1 LIVAFLFLEKIMQR
15 FNLTIFKQFWSIAKS
30 YWSSEEKWRARG
42 ILLLVVILSL
52 GYTGLSV
59 MLNSKRGELI
69 SALSA
74 KDEGRFWQT
83 ILIFVGIL
91 VVYAP
96 LYAGY
101 VYLRERLGLQ
111 WRQWLTDNFIDRYFQ
126 NRAFYNLNH
135 AAANIDNPDQR
146 ISEDVKSFTHESL
159 NLLLAVVDSLLAIG
173 AFSSVLWGISKPL
186 IGFLVLY
193 ALIGTLTTV
202 GVFGKPLMRLN
213 FEQLKKEADF
223 RFSLVRVR
231 ENAEAIA
238 FYQGEQYESGQIKG
252 RFVEVF
258 DNLKRL
264 ILWELNLNILTNA
277 YEFIPFVLPA
287 IVVAPGIFA
296 GELEIGKVTEAQGAF
311 IRVFFSLNLILARF
325 QSLTNFGAGVERLYT
340 FAQSLENSGSI
351 SPAIVEDA
359 SALIDK
365 VAAKTEQISDEQVSD
380 EQVTIKT
387 TTADRLAIENMTLQT
402 PNGQRTLV
410 ADLSINLATGE
421 GLLVRGPS
429 GCGKSSLLRS
439 IVGLWDTGSGTILRP
454 PLDQMLFLPQ
464 KPYMVLGTLRDQ
476 LLYPKVDM
484 EVDDQHLRQIL
495 LQVNLPDLEQR
506 QGGFDAEQN
515 WGEVL
520 SLGEQQRLIFARLL
534 LNKPCYA
541 ILDEAT
547 SALDPQNEKQ
557 LYEKLQSSGITF
569 LSVGHRESLSDYHQ
583 SILDLTATQTWS
595 LKTAQSI
602 DSNAL
607 AS

>member
-1 LIVAFLFLEKIMQR
+1 MQR
-15 FNLTIFKQFWSIAKS
+15 FNLNIFKQFWSIAKF
-30 YWSSEEKWRARG
+30 YWSSEERWRARG
-42 ILLLVVILSL
+42 LLLLVIILSL

-74 KDEGRFWQT
+74 KDESRFWQT

-101 VYLRERLGLQ
+101 VYLRDRLGLQ
-111 WRQWLTDNFIDRYFQ
+111 WRQWLTDHFVDRYFQ

-135 AAANIDNPDQR
+135 AADIDNPDQR
-146 ISEDVKSFTHESL
+146 IAEDVKSFTHESL
-159 NLLLAVVDSLLAIG
+159 HLLLAVVDSLLAIG

-186 IGFLVLY
+186 IGFLILY

-202 GVFGKPLMRLN
+202 GIFGKPLMRLN

-238 FYQGEQYESGQIKG
+238 FYQGEQYESEQIKG

-258 DNLKRL
+258 TNLKRL
-264 ILWELNLNILTNA
+264 IFWELNLNILTNA

-296 GELEIGKVTEAQGAF
+296 GELEVTEAQGAF
-311 IRVFFSLNLILARF
+311 IRVFFSLNLIVARF
-325 QSLTNFGAGVERLYT
+325 QSLTSFGAGVERLYT
-340 FAQSLENSGSI
+340 FLQSLENSRVITTATDTDSNKNDESSEI
-351 SPAIVEDA
+351 EPTTIR
-359 SALIDK
+359 
-365 VAAKTEQISDEQVSD
+365 TE
-380 EQVTIKT
+380 
-387 TTADRLAIENMTLQT
+387 TADRLALENMTLQT

-410 ADLSINLATGE
+410 ADLSVNLVQGE

-454 PLDQMLFLPQ
+454 SLDQMLFLPQ

-506 QGGFDAEQN
+506 HGGLDAEQN

-534 LNKPCYA
+534 LNKPSYA

-557 LYEKLQSSGITF
+557 LYEQLQASGMTF

-583 SILDLTATQTWS
+583 SILDLTAAQTWS
-595 LKTAQSI
+595 LKSSKLTE
-602 DSNAL
+602 NTL
-607 AS
+607 V

>member
-1 LIVAFLFLEKIMQR
+1 MQR
-15 FNLTIFKQFWSIAKS
+15 FNLTIFKQFWSIAKF

-42 ILLLVVILSL
+42 VLLLVVILSL

-74 KDEGRFWQT
+74 KDESRFWQT

-101 VYLRERLGLQ
+101 VYLRDRLGLQ
-111 WRQWLTDNFIDRYFQ
+111 WRQWLTDHFIDRYFQ

-135 AAANIDNPDQR
+135 VANIDNPDQR
-146 ISEDVKSFTHESL
+146 IAEDVKSFTHESL
-159 NLLLAVVDSLLAIG
+159 HLLLAVVDSLLAIG

-186 IGFLVLY
+186 IGFLILY

-238 FYQGEQYESGQIKG
+238 FYQGEQYESEQIKG

-264 ILWELNLNILTNA
+264 IFWELNLNILTNA

-311 IRVFFSLNLILARF
+311 IRVFFSLNLIVARF
-325 QSLTNFGAGVERLYT
+325 QSLTTFGAGVERLYT
-340 FAQSLENSGSI
+340 FLQSLENSG
-351 SPAIVEDA
+351 AIAIGAMKTLDTEPNKAEDA
-359 SALIDK
+359 ATTE
-365 VAAKTEQISDEQVSD
+365 KTADLQTTISTE
-380 EQVTIKT
+380 
-387 TTADRLAIENMTLQT
+387 TADRLALENMTLQT

-410 ADLSINLATGE
+410 ADLSINLAQGE

-439 IVGLWDTGSGTILRP
+439 IIGLWDTGSGTILRP
-454 PLDQMLFLPQ
+454 PLDQILFLPQ

-484 EVDDQHLRQIL
+484 KVDDLHLRQIL

-506 QGGFDAEQN
+506 SGGFGAEQN

-534 LNKPCYA
+534 LNKPNYA

-557 LYEKLQSSGITF
+557 LYQQLQSSGMTF

-583 SILDLTATQTWS
+583 SILDLTAAQTWS
-595 LKTAQSI
+595 LSTPVSP
-602 DSNAL
+602 N
-607 AS
+607 